1 MLLHHLRTS
10 YKKPKTKG
18 FQKQRNS
25 NKYYTQGDSNM
36 LRGTNNSFRCIVSS
50 VYLKKGLLKVSLI
63 ILHSYVS
70 DIVDMSLVLNLRS
83 FWPPRRIKYDVGI
96 VT

>member
-50 VYLKKGLLKVSLI
+50 VYLKKG
-63 ILHSYVS
+63 Y
-70 DIVDMSLVLNLRS
+70 
-83 FWPPRRIKYDVGI
+83 
-96 VT
+96 